1 MRKLLRVG
9 LLVAS
14 LSGLVAT
21 LAPTPAD
28 AQTAGAIGFVGTA
41 TVGHGIAYPLI
52 NNSAPPPPLHL
63 STSKAAPFIH
73 NSAVI
78 EKFETIVPG
87 CLGAVAS
94 TKSPTLAKVVP
105 SVCAIGPQTAGNT
118 GTVHGYCGLSDGT
131 VRVIVSAGGFSYTV
145 NVSFVAVGGQLV
157 LSGHWHK
164 HGTTHSGPLL
174 GTANASP
181 DTLGIAGQGTGS
193 CLGKQRKTFIVV
205 GAAVFGGGSGTSLP
219 HISLP
224 KASSPVTASV
234 SVG

>member
-1 MRKLLRVG
+1 MRGTSGGTSTRHRTPPVRSTLQGRPRHRPSPSSTRRTALLPYTSIRRRTRMRKLLRVG

-94 TKSPTLAKVVP
+94 T
-105 SVCAIGPQTAGNT
+105 
-118 GTVHGYCGLSDGT
+118 
-131 VRVIVSAGGFSYTV
+131 
-145 NVSFVAVGGQLV
+145 
-157 LSGHWHK
+157 
-164 HGTTHSGPLL
+164 
-174 GTANASP
+174 
-181 DTLGIAGQGTGS
+181 
-193 CLGKQRKTFIVV
+193 
-205 GAAVFGGGSGTSLP
+205 
-219 HISLP
+219 
-224 KASSPVTASV
+224 
-234 SVG
+234 